1 MNYANEDIFISYSSK
16 DVAIAKQIKSILE
29 APPRSVSCWMASD
42 ATITSGD
49 DFRVRIVEAIRRSK
63 VFLIILS
70 ESSMASDWCSQELS
84 FAILENKKIYSI
96 KIDDSSISEFFSFRL
111 SCTQIAD
118 GTVNLDAVVES
129 LAINVK
135 NGRDAV
141 IEAEEKKISEDK
153 VYGSRGYIIWHWC
166 YRVLSWIMLAS
177 LIGIIVIANT
187 MFSGFWDMIVS
198 SAEAPGAATIIAL
211 FYLMGALF
219 IPWIITG
226 IVSVILMDRLLSAAR
241 RNSSSAKYSLYLIY
255 TGHNLPLSRLLSA
268 KKASELLQDSARLN
282 YPPAVKELERVRLQ
296 RKNK

>member
-29 APPRSVSCWMASD
+29 SPPRSVSCWMASD

-153 VYGSRGYIIWHWC
+153 VYGRGGYLIWHWC
-166 YRVLSWIMLAS
+166 YRVLSWVMLLS
-177 LIGIIVIANT
+177 LIAIIVITNT
-187 MFSGFWDMIVS
+187 MFSGFWDMLTS
-198 SAEAPGAATIIAL
+198 SADAPGASVVIGL
-211 FYLMGALF
+211 FKTMGTLL

-226 IVSVILMDRLLSAAR
+226 IVSVVLMDRLLSASR
-241 RNSSSAKYSLYLIY
+241 RNSPSAKYSLYLIY
-255 TGHNLPLSRLLSA
+255 TKHNLPISRLLSA
-268 KKASELLQDSARLN
+268 KKASELLQESARLN
-282 YPPAVKELERVRLQ
+282 YTPAVRELERVNQ
-296 RKNK
+296 K